1 MAKLPPLTA
10 LRCFEAAARHKS
22 FSLAARELHVTQSAV
37 SHQVRQL
44 EDWFGLTLFD
54 RQGRQTV
61 PTPRGETLASS
72 LGDAFTIMHEACR
85 VMKSGASGT
94 PLTIAVLPSIAT
106 IWLIPRLEA
115 FFQRFP
121 HIPVKV
127 IYLLPGVPLNFADID
142 IAITWSREGSVPARV
157 TRLFSGDTVA
167 VANPALLARDGPFGR
182 PADLLHAHLLH
193 DTDHTGWQ
201 RYMKRLGLRHPPANG
216 DPVFEDFNLLR
227 AAVLSGQGLALCP
240 RSLIRDDVAAG
251 RLVELFPE
259 TCINEDWGYWLAEPD
274 STEGRAEGIAAFKDW
289 VLAEAAA

>member
-61 PTPRGETLASS
+61 PTAKGEQLAES
-72 LGDAFTIMHEACR
+72 LGDAFAIMQEACR
-85 VMKSGASGT
+85 VVKSGSTGA

-115 FFQRFP
+115 FFQQHP
-121 HIPVKV
+121 NIPVKV
-127 IYLLPGVPLNFADID
+127 IYLLPGVPLSLKTRTSPSPA
-142 IAITWSREGSVPARV
+142 REGAMEGKA

-167 VANPALLARDGPFGR
+167 VANPALIARDG
-182 PADLLHAHLLH
+182 L
-193 DTDHTGWQ
+193 
-201 RYMKRLGLRHPPANG
+201 
-216 DPVFEDFNLLR
+216 
-227 AAVLSGQGLALCP
+227 
-240 RSLIRDDVAAG
+240 
-251 RLVELFPE
+251 
-259 TCINEDWGYWLAEPD
+259 
-274 STEGRAEGIAAFKDW
+274 
-289 VLAEAAA
+289 